1 MGDPAKQSWHGIP
14 RQEIKWF
21 PTVNAEACIGCGLCY
36 VSCGRGVFDMEGK
49 TAVATRPY
57 DCMVGCS
64 TCATVCPVE
73 AIKFP
78 GRDLIWKV
86 EREHKIFKLVRQESQ
101 EKLAKQQAL
110 AARAKAEEAVAAL
123 TTRTRL
129 EIAGEFGEKQFL
141 AKIQELVKDRPFDV
155 VNLTLQVP
163 TVQGSM
169 EKTPSFMA
177 FEVTSTQHDDIQA
190 FLPEVRALVRDTGL
204 VLVSEKKA

>member
-1 MGDPAKQSWHGIP
+1 MSEIAKQNWHGIA

-21 PTVNAEACIGCGLCY
+21 PTVNSDACIGCGLCY
-36 VSCGRGVFDMEGK
+36 VTCGRGVYDLEGK

-73 AIKFP
+73 AITFP
-78 GRDLIWKV
+78 GRDLIWKI

-101 EKLAKQQAL
+101 QKMAKQQAL
-110 AARAKAEEAVAAL
+110 VARAKAEEAVAAL
-123 TTRTRL
+123 TTRTHL
-129 EIAGEFGEKQFL
+129 EVAGEFGEKQFL
-141 AKIQELVKDRPFDV
+141 VKLQELVKDRPFDV
-155 VNLTLQVP
+155 VNLALQVP
-163 TVQGSM
+163 TVQGSL

-177 FEVTSTQHDDIQA
+177 FDVTSTQHDDIQA
-190 FLPEVRALVRDTGL
+190 FLPEVRALIRNSGL

>member
-1 MGDPAKQSWHGIP
+1 MAEPAKQNWHGIP
-14 RQEIKWF
+14 RQEIQWF
-21 PTVNAEACIGCGLCY
+21 PTVSAQACIGCGLCY
-36 VSCGRGVFDMEGK
+36 VTCGRGVFEMDGK
-49 TAVATRPY
+49 TAIAARPY

-73 AIKFP
+73 AISFP

-110 AARAKAEEAVAAL
+110 MARARAEEAVAAL
-123 TTRTRL
+123 ITRTRL

-141 AKIQELVKDRPFDV
+141 TKLQELVKDRPFDL
-155 VNLTLQVP
+155 VNLHLHVP
-163 TVQGSM
+163 TVQGSR
-169 EKTPSFMA
+169 ERTPSFMS

-190 FLPEVRALVRDTGL
+190 FLPEVRALVRDSGL
-204 VLVSEKKA
+204 ILVSEKKS